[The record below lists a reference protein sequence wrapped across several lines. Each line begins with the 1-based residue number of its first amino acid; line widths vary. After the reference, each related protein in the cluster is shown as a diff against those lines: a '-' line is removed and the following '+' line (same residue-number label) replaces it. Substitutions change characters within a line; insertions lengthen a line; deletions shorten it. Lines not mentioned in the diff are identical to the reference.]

1 MHNYSENYACHHQN
15 ETQSQY
21 FDVGKLSLYVTI
33 LYRPVYP
40 LDGDEVEGGADVPI
54 DEGGADAPVD
64 VDGAHVFRITG
75 HTEDAQVIGE
85 SGGARG
91 MHNPVENELEVD
103 GPIIIKEHILMLL
116 KIIMQ

>member
-1 MHNYSENYACHHQN
+1 M
-15 ETQSQY
+15 
-21 FDVGKLSLYVTI
+21 GKLSLYVTI
-33 LYRPVYP
+33 LYRPVSP

-54 DEGGADAPVD
+54 DE
-64 VDGAHVFRITG
+64 DGAHVFRITG
-75 HTEDAQVIGE
+75 HTEDAQVVGE
-85 SGGARG
+85 IGGARG

>member
-1 MHNYSENYACHHQN
+1 M
-15 ETQSQY
+15 
-21 FDVGKLSLYVTI
+21 GKLSLYVTI
-33 LYRPVYP
+33 LYRPVSP

-75 HTEDAQVIGE
+75 HTEDAQVV
-85 SGGARG
+85 
-91 MHNPVENELEVD
+91 VENELEVD

>member
-15 ETQSQY
+15 ETQSQD

-33 LYRPVYP
+33 LYRPVSP

-75 HTEDAQVIGE
+75 HTEDAQVVGE
-85 SGGARG
+85 IGGARG